1 MTIPNR
7 DDFAVN
13 EEFSTARLMRK
24 RRPERVPVDAQ
35 SIALFRLGEQC
46 NNDCPMCSNS
56 GRPEAF
62 FQETEE
68 LLTRVEFLHTA
79 GIKRVV
85 LTGGEPT
92 IHPGFWEI
100 VEALVEKGI
109 AWDINTHGRSF
120 AEPEFAAKAI
130 SMGLK
135 RAIVSFHAFES
146 AVSQE
151 ISGCS
156 EAGHLETIA
165 GIEALVDS
173 PVRVTLNVVL
183 TRLNLPIL
191 QAHLDYCRE
200 RFGED
205 YRIKVVFPSTAGKG
219 GQWEAIQLQYSEVVQ
234 GALAARAWSD
244 DVGIPV
250 VFEGFPNCVL
260 GDADREDFSRSGF
273 GETHYLEDVGG
284 RDLYSIRHIEA
295 QFNVYL
301 ESCSVCTALQK
312 CLGVSEN
319 YLRTIG
325 IEEFVPFVEDALT
338 APSGTTDEE

>member
-1 MTIPNR
+1 MVVSAAWFMTIPIR
-7 DDFAVN
+7 GGSAVT
-13 EEFSTARLMRK
+13 EGPSPIRLMRK
-24 RRPERVPVDAQ
+24 KRPERLTIDGQ

-62 FQETEE
+62 FQETKE
-68 LLTRVEFLHTA
+68 LLSRVDFLHA
-79 GIKRVV
+79 EGIKRVV

-100 VEALVEKGI
+100 VEALVEKGM

-120 AEPEFAAKAI
+120 SDPEFTAKAI

-135 RAIVSFHAFES
+135 RAIISFHAFES
-146 AVSQE
+146 TVSQK

-183 TRLNLPIL
+183 TRLNLPLL

-200 RFGED
+200 SFGED
-205 YRIKVVFPSTAGKG
+205 YRIKLVFPSTAGKG
-219 GQWEAIQLQYSEVVQ
+219 GKWAPIQLHYSDVIQE
-234 GALAARAWSD
+234 ALAARAWSD
-244 DVGIPV
+244 KVGIPV

-260 GDADREDFSRSGF
+260 GEANREDFSRSGF
-273 GETHYLEDVGG
+273 GETHYLEDIDG
-284 RDLYSIRHIEA
+284 RELYSIRHIEA
-295 QFNVYL
+295 QFNVYP
-301 ESCSVCTALQK
+301 ETCTVCTALQK
-312 CLGVSEN
+312 CLGVSE
-319 YLRTIG
+319 T
-325 IEEFVPFVEDALT
+325 
-338 APSGTTDEE
+338 